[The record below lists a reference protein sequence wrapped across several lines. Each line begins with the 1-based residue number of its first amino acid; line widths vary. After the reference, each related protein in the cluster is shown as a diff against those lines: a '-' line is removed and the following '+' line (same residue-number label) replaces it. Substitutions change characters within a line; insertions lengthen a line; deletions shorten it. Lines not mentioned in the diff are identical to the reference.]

1 MKVSIF
7 GLGYVGCVTAGCL
20 ARDGHTIIGVDLD
33 AEKVGN
39 LGSGKPTVVEP
50 GLDELIGTAYKNG
63 SLTATTDGVDAVLS
77 SEVSFVCV
85 GTPNTADGSLDLRAV
100 EATAKLITETAA
112 TKDGKHLLVMRST
125 LPAGTCEGLLMPLV
139 KAANESAGE
148 EKVNLVIVPEFLR
161 ESTAIADNDDPPFV
175 VVGNGCGEPDEA
187 EPAIEALFGNTTK
200 PIDWLKYAEAE
211 LLKATCNVFH
221 ALKVAYGNEIGA
233 LCNQFSV
240 SGRRLMTQFVKDVKL
255 NISPRYMMPG
265 LPFGG
270 SCLPKDTRMV
280 VALAKRRGL
289 SLPLIESLLPS
300 NDEHLKRA
308 TSMIPLNSPRK
319 IGLYGLAFKSG
330 TDDLRESPI
339 VMIAEYL
346 LGKGFDLKIY
356 DDCIL
361 ESKINGTN
369 KTFIEKHIPHLSSR
383 LTSSLEELA
392 DHADVMLAT
401 RDYDMVAAATKAA
414 GKAIKLVDLE
424 GNQPEL
430 VILESS
436 DTVEDSQPVAAV
448 S

>member
-1 MKVSIF
+1 
-7 GLGYVGCVTAGCL
+7 
-20 ARDGHTIIGVDLD
+20 
-33 AEKVGN
+33 
-39 LGSGKPTVVEP
+39 
-50 GLDELIGTAYKNG
+50 
-63 SLTATTDGVDAVLS
+63 
-77 SEVSFVCV
+77 
-85 GTPNTADGSLDLRAV
+85 
-100 EATAKLITETAA
+100 
-112 TKDGKHLLVMRST
+112 
-125 LPAGTCEGLLMPLV
+125 MPLV

-175 VVGNGCGEPDEA
+175 VVGNGTGEPDVA
-187 EPAIEALFGNTTK
+187 EPAIQALFGNTTK
-200 PIDWLKYAEAE
+200 PVDWLKYAEAE

-240 SGRRLMTQFVKDVKL
+240 SGRRLMTQFVKDEKL

-280 VALAKRRGL
+280 VSLAKRRGL
-289 SLPLIESLLPS
+289 KLPLIESLLPS
-300 NDEHLKRA
+300 NDEQLKRA
-308 TSMIPLNSPRK
+308 TAMIPLNSPRK

-392 DHADVMLAT
+392 DHSDVMLAT
-401 RDYDMVAAATKAA
+401 RDYDMVASAANGA
-414 GKAIKLVDLE
+414 GKAIKLIDLE
-424 GNQPEL
+424 GNQPAL
-430 VILESS
+430 VVKEIEEAKS
-436 DTVEDSQPVAAV
+436 AV
-448 S
+448 PAV

>member
-7 GLGYVGCVTAGCL
+7 GLGYGGCVTAGCL
-20 ARDGHTIIGVDLD
+20 ARDGHSITGVDLD

-50 GLDELIGTAYKNG
+50 GLDELIGVAYKNG
-63 SLTATTDGVDAVLS
+63 LLTATTDGAEAVRGT
-77 SEVSFVCV
+77 EVSFVCV

-100 EATAKLITETAA
+100 EATAKLIAETAA
-112 TKDGKHLLVMRST
+112 TKEGKHLLVMRST
-125 LPAGTCEGLLMPLV
+125 LPAGTCEVLLMPLV
-139 KAANESAGE
+139 KAANQSAGE

-175 VVGNGCGEPDEA
+175 VVGNGTGEPDASEQ
-187 EPAIEALFGNTTK
+187 AIESLFGTTTK
-200 PIDWLKYAEAE
+200 PVDWLKYAEAE

-233 LCNQFSV
+233 LCSQFSV

-255 NISPRYMMPG
+255 NISPCYMMPG

-280 VALAKRRGL
+280 VALAKRGGL
-289 SLPLIESLLPS
+289 RLPLIESLLPS

-383 LTSSLEELA
+383 LTASLEELA
-392 DHADVMLAT
+392 GHADVMLAT
-401 RDYDMVAAATKAA
+401 RDYDLVASTAKEA
-414 GKAIKLVDLE
+414 GKSIKLIDLE

-430 VILESS
+430 VILDPSEKAEASK
-436 DTVEDSQPVAAV
+436 TVASI